1 MNPFIEKILGN
12 VPEKK
17 TDKPIQP
24 SNKKY
29 LYVIGKIHANWCG
42 HCIALAPKWRK
53 LMKLIKTKIPKTQL
67 VISDIESE
75 TMDNALS
82 ILNQKYL
89 SGSNQNVEIQG
100 GYPTIFKIVNGKLHY
115 YEGPREVEPMLKWAM
130 KDKPKATK
138 KNRSEKNKTRK
149 MRN

>member
-24 SNKKY
+24 SNNKY

-53 LMKLIKTKIPKTQL
+53 LMKLIK
-67 VISDIESE
+67 
-75 TMDNALS
+75 
-82 ILNQKYL
+82 
-89 SGSNQNVEIQG
+89 
-100 GYPTIFKIVNGKLHY
+100 
-115 YEGPREVEPMLKWAM
+115 
-130 KDKPKATK
+130 
-138 KNRSEKNKTRK
+138 KNT
-149 MRN
+149 